1 MSELLTIYQ
10 QNSSINCAEIVDI
23 MVMNKRSCFLD
34 NGFCQILE
42 SASDKFSLDRAM
54 NTHGF
59 PRTTQ
64 QKTLSTSPIL
74 DTIVHIDNH
83 YYQTTAFQKR
93 FVGTLAEVC
102 HKMGLRSTPDLYN
115 VRASDRCEQGDCMIK
130 MDALNP

>member
-1 MSELLTIYQ
+1 
-10 QNSSINCAEIVDI
+10 
-23 MVMNKRSCFLD
+23 
-34 NGFCQILE
+34 
-42 SASDKFSLDRAM
+42 M

-115 VRASDRCEQGDCMIK
+115 VRASDQCEQGDCMIK